1 MKLKP
6 HEILQKLGFNV
17 GEEGI
22 TINEH
27 DALLIDST
35 LRLAG
40 STIDLDRLSE
50 KDLFPVHEGLAG
62 LAASWNNEQP
72 LASDPERLAMLRT
85 TLKLTLK
92 LQLMK
97 QQF

>member
-1 MKLKP
+1 MNLKP
-6 HEILQKLGFNV
+6 HEILQKLGFNI

-22 TINEH
+22 TISEY

-40 STIDLDRLSE
+40 STIDLDRVSE
-50 KDLFPVHEGLAG
+50 EELLPVHSGLAG
-62 LAASWNNEQP
+62 LVASWRDEQP
-72 LASDPERLAMLRT
+72 LVADSERLAMLRT
-85 TLKLTLK
+85 TLQLTLK

-97 QQF
+97 H

>member
-1 MKLKP
+1 MNLKP
-6 HEILQKLGFNV
+6 HEILQKLGFNI

-22 TINEH
+22 TINEY

-40 STIDLDRLSE
+40 STIDLDRVSE
-50 KDLFPVHEGLAG
+50 EVLLPVHSGLAG
-62 LAASWNNEQP
+62 LVASWNNEQP
-72 LASDPERLAMLRT
+72 LVEDSERLAMLRT
-85 TLKLTLK
+85 TLQLTLK

-97 QQF
+97 H